1 VGTGTIADSRPS
13 VTKSDQELA
22 AFCADEYPRL
32 VKVIGMLVSDV
43 HLAEDLA
50 QEALI
55 RACRRWDDVHL
66 LESPG
71 GWVHRVGVNLALS
84 ALRSRRTR
92 RQIDTRIEAWP
103 HRSVDH
109 GPSDALAMRQAVAG
123 LPRREREVLVLRY
136 LADYSVA
143 DVAATL
149 RCPEGTVK
157 TLARRA
163 LERLRESG
171 WAVED

>member
-1 VGTGTIADSRPS
+1 MTNT
-13 VTKSDQELA
+13 DQQLA
-22 AFCADEYPRL
+22 VFCADEYPRL
-32 VKVIGMLVSDV
+32 VRVIGLLVSDV

-55 RACRRWDDVHL
+55 RTCRRWDEVRL
-66 LESPG
+66 LDSPG
-71 GWVHRVGVNLALS
+71 GWVHRVGINLALS

-92 RQIDTRIEAWP
+92 RRIDARIQAWP
-103 HRSVDH
+103 DRPVIDSS
-109 GPSDALAMRQAVAG
+109 SDALAMRQAVAE

-149 RCPEGTVK
+149 GCPQGTVK

-163 LERLRESG
+163 LERLRASG

>member
-1 VGTGTIADSRPS
+1 VGTGTIADLGPP
-13 VTKSDQELA
+13 VTAADQELA
-22 AFCADEYPRL
+22 AFCAAEYPRL
-32 VKVIGMLVSDV
+32 VKVIGLLVSDV

-55 RACRRWDDVHL
+55 RACRRWSEIQRYD
-66 LESPG
+66 SPG
-71 GWVHRVGVNLALS
+71 GWVHRVGINLALS

-92 RQIDTRIEAWP
+92 RRIDSRIEEWRESRVVSEPAG
-103 HRSVDH
+103 V
-109 GPSDALAMRQAVAG
+109 LAMRQAVAG
-123 LPRREREVLVLRY
+123 LPDREREVVVLRY

-157 TLARRA
+157 TLTRRA
-163 LERLRESG
+163 LERLRQAG